1 MGFITLLIAGGLL
14 AVAFASARL
23 LMMYRRFRSKSAEQI
38 RSLEE
43 KIGELHK
50 GLLEAKLEKSN
61 AVRAAEQVPMIVQK
75 LTEHLPADSYPPV
88 IVRYAKEITNAG
100 KVGYFVPVADSEHL
114 VLRVGYGFPDDWHGK
129 IRIARE
135 AGTVGQAVR
144 KRVVLAKEDFEP
156 DAFPGSLPTLEQEGI
171 DPDLVAPVYGISGI
185 EGVLVIAGCNLPPR
199 SLKVNV
205 SMLVDLLS
213 LSIQNATLHESREQI
228 AYYDHLTGLTNRFH
242 FMKIFEREIRRAV
255 NYQQPLSL
263 LFFSIDPF
271 GETRDTMEHPAGDAI
286 LRNVASIAKSCTRSC
301 HFIARYGGNAFAVLL
316 PSTNKEHA
324 FRYAENLRERIA
336 ATDLLID
343 GQKDPVRH
351 TISGGVSAFPGDGR
365 SVAELVRAAGDAL
378 DEARKGGM
386 NRITPFHLAE
396 TSFKTGT
403 GETQSETETIPPLHA
418 ETDSA

>member
-1 MGFITLLIAGGLL
+1 MGFEALLISGGILAG
-14 AVAFASARL
+14 AFVSARTF
-23 LMMYRRFRSKSAEQI
+23 MTYRRFRSKSSEQI

-75 LTEHLPADSYPPV
+75 LTEHLPAESYPPV
-88 IVRYAKEITNAG
+88 IVRYAKEMTNAG
-100 KVGYFVPVADSEHL
+100 KVGYFVPVADSEHF
-114 VLRVGYGFPDDWHGK
+114 VLRVGYGFPEEWHGK

-135 AGTVGQAVR
+135 AGTVGQALR

-156 DAFPGSLPTLEQEGI
+156 DVFPGSLPTLEQEGI

-185 EGVLVIAGCNLPPR
+185 EGVLVIAGCNLPPG

-205 SMLVDLLS
+205 SMLADLLS
-213 LSIQNATLHESREQI
+213 LSIRNATLLESREQV
-228 AYYDHLTGLTNRFH
+228 AYYDHLTGLANRFH
-242 FMKIFEREIRRAV
+242 FMKTIEREIRRAL

-263 LFFSIDPF
+263 LLFDVDRS
-271 GETRDTMEHPAGDAI
+271 GETGDTRDHLAENAI
-286 LRNVASIAKSCTRSC
+286 LRNVAIVAKSCTRSC

-316 PSTNKEHA
+316 PSTKKEHA
-324 FRYAENLRERIA
+324 IRYAENLRERIA
-336 ATDLLID
+336 AADLLID
-343 GQKDPVRH
+343 GHKNPVRH
-351 TISGGVSAFPGDGR
+351 TISGGISAFPGDGR

-378 DEARKGGM
+378 DDARKGGM
-386 NRITPFHLAE
+386 NRITAFHPAE
-396 TSFKTGT
+396 TGFKTGT
-403 GETQSETETIPPLHA
+403 AGTQSGTETVPPLHA